1 MFQFEGSLR
10 FDLKYCV
17 EGVVPAKL
25 NSIRDLAAG
34 PGYVVNGAWVGLF
47 WEAFGR

>member
-1 MFQFEGSLR
+1 MCQFKGSSH

-17 EGVVPAKL
+17 EGVAPAEL

-34 PGYVVNGAWVGLF
+34 PGYVVGGAWVGLF
-47 WEAFGR
+47 WEAFDR

>member
-17 EGVVPAKL
+17 EGVALAML

-34 PGYVVNGAWVGLF
+34 PGYAVNGAWVGLF
-47 WEAFGR
+47 WEAFDR